1 MNSRILFRAVSV
13 CACLLPLSWAQDQPY
28 SIEKPRLMIP
38 LRSYAPPTVPPI
50 RLTNSSRLYTL
61 IRAGN
66 LYLSVQDALA
76 LAIENNLNLE
86 IDRYGTLLA
95 QSALERAKAGGPL
108 RGVPSGTAQVSAVNA
123 GVGVNGST
131 ASAGL
136 GGGGGGGS
144 IGGSGNA
151 TIQQVGEI
159 APNLDP
165 NLQGTVSFSHLT
177 QPQANTVLSQTNALV
192 ESVRTYNTQLQ
203 QGLLTGGYVQFRAY
217 EQYLN
222 ENSPSDILNP
232 VSAPR
237 MDFIV
242 KQSFL
247 QGAGVR
253 LNDRGI
259 RIAQINTVSARE
271 TFRSQLL
278 NLVGSVLNLYW
289 DVVSAGDELKLRQR
303 TLAIT
308 EKFRDDTKYE
318 ISVGAIAGF
327 QLASAEAELAR
338 RRQDVVIA
346 QSTLRDRANLLKEA
360 LSHTADPALEAAEII
375 PLDHIEVPEAEDLA
389 PVRQLLTT
397 AMAKRPDVAVSRF
410 KDQTTEINLAG
421 TANPLLPSLQG
432 TFQTYNRGVAGTPQS
447 SGGSANP
454 YFVGGYGNALGQV
467 FRRNFPNN
475 IGTLSFSIAFENRQS
490 QGDHGIDQL
499 QYRQSQLQ
507 SQRDQ
512 NQILVDISSQ
522 VSALR
527 QARARYATAQDTR
540 ALQEQ
545 LLAAEQRRSYGTST
559 FTYIMVDQRNLAAA
573 QISELNAMTAYAHAR
588 VALDQVLGETLERN
602 NISLDDALNGR
613 VGRESKPPEIAGA
626 PKN

>member
-1 MNSRILFRAVSV
+1 MKGRTRFTALSA
-13 CACLLPLSWAQDQPY
+13 CACLLPLSQAQDQPY
-28 SIEKPRLMIP
+28 SVAKPSLMIP

-86 IDRYGTLLA
+86 IDRYGTLPA

-108 RGVPSGTAQVSAVNA
+108 RGVPSGTAQVSSVDA

-136 GGGGGGGS
+136 SSGGGGGS

-151 TIQQVGEI
+151 TIQQVGVI
-159 APNLDP
+159 TPNLDP
-165 NLQGTVSFSHLT
+165 NLQSTVTFSHLT
-177 QPQANTVLSQTNALV
+177 QPQANTILSQTNALV
-192 ESVRTYNTQLQ
+192 DSVRTYNTVLQ
-203 QGLLTGGYVQFRAY
+203 QGLLTGGYVQYRDY
-217 EQYLN
+217 EQHLL
-222 ENSPSDILNP
+222 ENSPSDVLNP

-237 MDFIV
+237 MDFIIRQNFL
-242 KQSFL
+242 QSF
-247 QGAGVR
+247 GVK

-259 RIAQINTVSARE
+259 RIAQINTVAARE
-271 TFRSQLL
+271 TFRAQLL

-303 TLAIT
+303 ILEIT
-308 EKFRDDTKYE
+308 GKFRDDTKYE
-318 ISVGAIAGF
+318 ISIGAIAGF

-346 QSTLRDRANLLKEA
+346 QSTLRDRTNLLKEA

-375 PLDHIEVPEAEDLA
+375 PLDHIEVPDTEELP
-389 PVRQLLTT
+389 PVRQLLTA

-410 KDQTTEINLAG
+410 KDQTDEINLAG
-421 TANPLLPSLQG
+421 TTNPLLPTLQG
-432 TFQTYNRGVAGTPQS
+432 TFQTYNRGVAGTPQA
-447 SGGSANP
+447 SGGGANP

-475 IGTLSFSIAFENRQS
+475 IATLSFSIPFENRQA
-490 QGDHGIDQL
+490 QGDYGIDQL

-545 LLAAEQRRSYGTST
+545 LLAAERRRSYGTST
-559 FTYIMVDQRNLAAA
+559 FTYIMADQRNLAAA

-588 VALDQVLGETLERN
+588 VALDQVLGETLDRN
-602 NISLDDALNGR
+602 NISLDEALSGR